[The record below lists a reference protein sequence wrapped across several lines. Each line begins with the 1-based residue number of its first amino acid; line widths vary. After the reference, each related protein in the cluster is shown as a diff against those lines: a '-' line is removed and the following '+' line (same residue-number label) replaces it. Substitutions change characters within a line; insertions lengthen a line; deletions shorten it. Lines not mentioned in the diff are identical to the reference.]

1 MSKGRDAQGCI
12 RTPLSGGEER
22 ERDKPMKKQSGFT
35 LIELMIV
42 VAIIAIIAAIA
53 IPNLLSARLNAN
65 ETSAISTL
73 RNISSSQSQFQASSK
88 ADVDTDGTGE
98 FGMFRELSGAVGV
111 RTTAAGAVGTKMN
124 PPVLSGAF
132 RTLNSDAEVSRS
144 GYHFKMFIPADN
156 GVAVEETQSGAPVAA
171 AVNSDLCETTWCAY
185 AWPANY
191 STSGNRSFFVNQTGD
206 ITSTDNSTYSGANKI
221 GPAIAGA
228 AFDVPTGDDTKITG
242 SVAVGTKGRDGGTW
256 KQVN

>member
-1 MSKGRDAQGCI
+1 
-12 RTPLSGGEER
+12 
-22 ERDKPMKKQSGFT
+22 MKKQSGFT

-88 ADVDTDGTGE
+88 VDVDSDGTGE

-111 RTTAAGAVGTKMN
+111 RTTDTASAVGTTLN

-132 RTLNSDAEVSRS
+132 RTFNGTSEVSRS
-144 GYHFKMFIPADN
+144 GYLFKMLLPGAAGI
-156 GVAVEETQSGAPVAA
+156 GVAETASGVVAA
-171 AVNSDLCETTWCAY
+171 AIDSDIAETSWCCY
-185 AWPANY
+185 ASPSGY
-191 STSGNRSFFVNQTGD
+191 STSGNRTFFVNQSGD
-206 ITSTDNSTYSGANKI
+206 ITGTDSSSYSGPGEFTATN
-221 GPAIAGA
+221 AGA
-228 AFDVPTGDDTKITG
+228 AFRAGGAVTNITG
-242 SVAVGTKGRDGGTW
+242 LVAVGTKGRDNNSW
-256 KQVN
+256 KQIN